1 MHVVVA
7 LFRRDWFVAAAM
19 RAMREPPSVGARSII
34 ARATALDNMRRCV
47 VGVCAR
53 ASRVCVCVTTL
64 GPLFWILDFGLWIL
78 DLDLDCDR
86 DSRAG
91 WRPTSSARGK
101 ETRYTPTRGVLLRVR
116 CAHRGDD
123 DVERD
128 DEG

>member
-53 ASRVCVCVTTL
+53 ASRVCVCDD
-64 GPLFWILDFGLWIL
+64 FRSAFLDFGFWTL
-78 DLDLDCDR
+78 DFGFGFGLRQRL
-86 DSRAG
+86 
-91 WRPTSSARGK
+91 ARGV
-101 ETRYTPTRGVLLRVR
+101 ET
-116 CAHRGDD
+116 
-123 DVERD
+123 DVERARERD
-128 DEG
+128 AIHTDAWRIATRSVRASRRR